1 MDMTY
6 RRYRSYHPGVVQGKL
21 EPKMD
26 EQQVQEEL
34 TEEQTAEQ
42 VEGDLNEISVAV
54 SKLTEERDQI
64 QDQLVRTMAD
74 FQNYKKRQQAE
85 QAMVRQYA
93 TESLV
98 MTLLP
103 ALDNFSRAVGAAE
116 TGGSM
121 ESLLTGVKA
130 IDKQLRFILEQQ
142 GVQPIVSVGQPFD
155 ANIHEAIG
163 TVATDEFDADTVIEE
178 VAAGYK
184 MGDKIIR
191 PATVRVSVKP

>member
-1 MDMTY
+1 
-6 RRYRSYHPGVVQGKL
+6 
-21 EPKMD
+21 MD
-26 EQQVQEEL
+26 EQQVQDTL
-34 TEEQTAEQ
+34 TNEQSAEQ
-42 VEGDLNEISVAV
+42 VEGDLNAISDAV

-85 QAMVRQYA
+85 QSMVRQYA
-93 TESLV
+93 TESLI

-103 ALDNFSRAVGAAE
+103 ALDNFSRAVNAAE
-116 TGGSM
+116 NGGSM

-142 GVQPIVSVGQPFD
+142 GVQAMVSIGQPFD
-155 ANIHEAIG
+155 ANMHEAIG
-163 TVATDEFDADTVIEE
+163 TVATDEFEADTVVQE
-178 VAAGYK
+178 VATGYR
-184 MGDKIIR
+184 MGEKIIR

>member
-1 MDMTY
+1 
-6 RRYRSYHPGVVQGKL
+6 
-21 EPKMD
+21 MD
-26 EQQVQEEL
+26 EPQVQEPV
-34 TEEQTAEQ
+34 TDEQSAEQ
-42 VEGDLNEISVAV
+42 VEGDLNAISEAV

-93 TESLV
+93 TESLI

-116 TGGSM
+116 NGGSM
-121 ESLLTGVKA
+121 ESLLSGVKA

-142 GVQPIVSVGQPFD
+142 GVQPIAAIGHPFD
-155 ANIHEAIG
+155 ANLHEAIG
-163 TVATDEFDADTVIEE
+163 TVATDEYEPDIVVEE
-178 VAAGYK
+178 VAAGYRIGEK
-184 MGDKIIR
+184 VIR

>member
-1 MDMTY
+1 MTSNKSGSSPS
-6 RRYRSYHPGVVQGKL
+6 RLCQGKL
-21 EPKMD
+21 VLKMD
-26 EQQVQEEL
+26 EQQVQDTL
-34 TEEQTAEQ
+34 TNEQSAEQ
-42 VEGDLNEISVAV
+42 VEGDLNAISDAV

-85 QAMVRQYA
+85 QSMVRQYA
-93 TESLV
+93 TESLI

-103 ALDNFSRAVGAAE
+103 ALDNFSRAVNAAE
-116 TGGSM
+116 NGGSM

-142 GVQPIVSVGQPFD
+142 GVQAMVSIGQPFD
-155 ANIHEAIG
+155 ANMHEAIG
-163 TVATDEFDADTVIEE
+163 TVATDDFEADTVVQE
-178 VAAGYK
+178 VATGYR
-184 MGDKIIR
+184 MGDRIIR

>member
-1 MDMTY
+1 MTY
-6 RRYRSYHPGVVQGKL
+6 NKSGSSPSSLRQGKL
-21 EPKMD
+21 VLKMD
-26 EQQVQEEL
+26 EQQVQDTL
-34 TEEQTAEQ
+34 TNEQSAEQ
-42 VEGDLNEISVAV
+42 VEGDLNAISDAV

-85 QAMVRQYA
+85 QSMVRQYA
-93 TESLV
+93 TESLI

-103 ALDNFSRAVGAAE
+103 ALDNFSRAVNAAE
-116 TGGSM
+116 NGGSM

-142 GVQPIVSVGQPFD
+142 GVQAMVSIGQPFD
-155 ANIHEAIG
+155 ANMHEAIG
-163 TVATDEFDADTVIEE
+163 TVATDEFEADTVVQE
-178 VAAGYK
+178 VATGYR
-184 MGDKIIR
+184 MGEKIIR

>member
-1 MDMTY
+1 
-6 RRYRSYHPGVVQGKL
+6 
-21 EPKMD
+21 MD
-26 EQQVQEEL
+26 EQQVQDTL
-34 TEEQTAEQ
+34 TNEQSAEQ
-42 VEGDLNEISVAV
+42 VEGDLNAISDAV

-85 QAMVRQYA
+85 QSMVRQYA
-93 TESLV
+93 TESLI

-103 ALDNFSRAVGAAE
+103 ALDNFSRAVNAAE
-116 TGGSM
+116 NGGSM

-142 GVQPIVSVGQPFD
+142 GVQAMVSIGQPFD
-155 ANIHEAIG
+155 ANMHEAIG
-163 TVATDEFDADTVIEE
+163 TVATDDFEADTVVQE
-178 VAAGYK
+178 VATGYR
-184 MGDKIIR
+184 MGDRIIR

>member
-1 MDMTY
+1 MTY
-6 RRYRSYHPGVVQGKL
+6 NKSGSSPSRLRQGKL
-21 EPKMD
+21 VLKMD
-26 EQQVQEEL
+26 EQQVQDTL
-34 TEEQTAEQ
+34 TNEQSAEQ
-42 VEGDLNEISVAV
+42 VEGDLNAISDAV

-85 QAMVRQYA
+85 QSMVRQYA
-93 TESLV
+93 TESLI

-103 ALDNFSRAVGAAE
+103 ALDNFSRAVNAAE
-116 TGGSM
+116 NGGSM

-142 GVQPIVSVGQPFD
+142 GVQAMVSIGQPFD
-155 ANIHEAIG
+155 ANMHEAIG
-163 TVATDEFDADTVIEE
+163 TVATDEFEADTVVQE
-178 VAAGYK
+178 VATGYR
-184 MGDKIIR
+184 MGEKIIR

>member
-1 MDMTY
+1 
-6 RRYRSYHPGVVQGKL
+6 
-21 EPKMD
+21 MD
-26 EQQVQEEL
+26 EQQVQETL
-34 TEEQTAEQ
+34 TDDQSAEQ
-42 VEGDLNEISVAV
+42 VEGDLNAISDAV

-64 QDQLVRTMAD
+64 QDQLIRTMAD

-85 QAMVRQYA
+85 QGMVRQYA

-103 ALDNFSRAVGAAE
+103 AIDNFSRAVSAAE
-116 TGGSM
+116 NGGSM

-142 GVQPIVSVGQPFD
+142 GVQAMVSIGQPFD
-155 ANIHEAIG
+155 ANMHEAIG
-163 TVATDEFDADTVIEE
+163 TVATDEYEADTVVQE
-178 VAAGYK
+178 VATGYR

>member
-1 MDMTY
+1 
-6 RRYRSYHPGVVQGKL
+6 
-21 EPKMD
+21 MD
-26 EQQVQEEL
+26 EQQVQDTL
-34 TEEQTAEQ
+34 TNEQSAEQ
-42 VEGDLNEISVAV
+42 VEGDLNAISDAV

-64 QDQLVRTMAD
+64 QDQLIRTMAD

-85 QAMVRQYA
+85 QGIVRQYA

-103 ALDNFSRAVGAAE
+103 AFDNFSRAVSAAE
-116 TGGSM
+116 NGGSM

-142 GVQPIVSVGQPFD
+142 GVQAMVSIGQPFD
-155 ANIHEAIG
+155 ANMHEAIG
-163 TVATDEFDADTVIEE
+163 TVATDEYEADTVVQE
-178 VAAGYK
+178 VATGYR

>member
-1 MDMTY
+1 MTY
-6 RRYRSYHPGVVQGKL
+6 NKSGSSPSSLRQGKL
-21 EPKMD
+21 VLKMD
-26 EQQVQEEL
+26 EQQVQDTL
-34 TEEQTAEQ
+34 TNEQSAEQ
-42 VEGDLNEISVAV
+42 VEGDLNAISDAV

-85 QAMVRQYA
+85 QSMVRQYA
-93 TESLV
+93 TESLI

-103 ALDNFSRAVGAAE
+103 ALDNFSRAVNAAE
-116 TGGSM
+116 KGGSM

-142 GVQPIVSVGQPFD
+142 GVQAMVSIGQPFD
-155 ANIHEAIG
+155 ANMHEAIG
-163 TVATDEFDADTVIEE
+163 TVATDEFEADTVVQE
-178 VAAGYK
+178 VATGYR
-184 MGDKIIR
+184 MGEKIIR

>member
-1 MDMTY
+1 
-6 RRYRSYHPGVVQGKL
+6 
-21 EPKMD
+21 MD
-26 EQQVQEEL
+26 EQQVQDTL
-34 TEEQTAEQ
+34 TNDQSAEQ
-42 VEGDLNEISVAV
+42 VEGDLNAISDAV

-85 QAMVRQYA
+85 QSMVRQYA
-93 TESLV
+93 TESLI

-103 ALDNFSRAVGAAE
+103 ALDNFSRAVNAAE
-116 TGGSM
+116 NGGSM

-142 GVQPIVSVGQPFD
+142 GVQAMVSIGQPFD
-155 ANIHEAIG
+155 ANMHEAIG
-163 TVATDEFDADTVIEE
+163 TVATDDFEADTVVQE
-178 VAAGYK
+178 VATGYR
-184 MGDKIIR
+184 MGDRIIR

>member
-1 MDMTY
+1 MTY
-6 RRYRSYHPGVVQGKL
+6 NNSGSSPSRLCQGKL
-21 EPKMD
+21 VLKMD
-26 EQQVQEEL
+26 EQQVQDTL
-34 TEEQTAEQ
+34 TNDQSAEQ
-42 VEGDLNEISVAV
+42 VEGDLNAISDAV

-85 QAMVRQYA
+85 QSMVRQYA
-93 TESLV
+93 TESLI

-103 ALDNFSRAVGAAE
+103 ALDNFSRAVNAAE
-116 TGGSM
+116 NGGSM

-142 GVQPIVSVGQPFD
+142 GVQAMVSIGQPFD
-155 ANIHEAIG
+155 ANMHEAIG
-163 TVATDEFDADTVIEE
+163 TVATDDFEADTVVQE
-178 VAAGYK
+178 VATGYR
-184 MGDKIIR
+184 MGDRIIR

>member
-1 MDMTY
+1 
-6 RRYRSYHPGVVQGKL
+6 
-21 EPKMD
+21 MD
-26 EQQVQEEL
+26 EQQVQDTL
-34 TEEQTAEQ
+34 TNDQSAEQ
-42 VEGDLNEISVAV
+42 VEGDLNAISDAV

-85 QAMVRQYA
+85 QSMVRQYA

-103 ALDNFSRAVGAAE
+103 ALDNFSRAVNAAE
-116 TGGSM
+116 NGGSM

-142 GVQPIVSVGQPFD
+142 GVQAMVSIGQPFD
-155 ANIHEAIG
+155 ANMHEAIG
-163 TVATDEFDADTVIEE
+163 TVATDEFEADTVVQE
-178 VAAGYK
+178 VATGYR

>member
-1 MDMTY
+1 
-6 RRYRSYHPGVVQGKL
+6 
-21 EPKMD
+21 MD
-26 EQQVQEEL
+26 EPQVQETL
-34 TEEQTAEQ
+34 SDEQSAEQ
-42 VEGDLNEISVAV
+42 VEGDLNAISEAVA
-54 SKLTEERDQI
+54 KLTEERDQI

-116 TGGSM
+116 NGGSM

-142 GVQPIVSVGQPFD
+142 GVQAMVSVGQPFD

-163 TVATDEFDADTVIEE
+163 TVATAEYEADTVVEE
-178 VAAGYK
+178 VATGYR
-184 MGDKIIR
+184 MGEKVIR

>member
-1 MDMTY
+1 
-6 RRYRSYHPGVVQGKL
+6 
-21 EPKMD
+21 MD
-26 EQQVQEEL
+26 EQQVQDTL
-34 TEEQTAEQ
+34 TNEQSAEQ
-42 VEGDLNEISVAV
+42 VEGDLNAISDAV

-85 QAMVRQYA
+85 QSMVRQYA

-103 ALDNFSRAVGAAE
+103 ALDNFSRAVNAAE
-116 TGGSM
+116 NGGSM

-142 GVQPIVSVGQPFD
+142 GVQAMVSIGQPFD
-155 ANIHEAIG
+155 ANMHEAIG
-163 TVATDEFDADTVIEE
+163 TVATDEFEADTVVQE
-178 VAAGYK
+178 VATGYR

>member
-1 MDMTY
+1 MTY
-6 RRYRSYHPGVVQGKL
+6 NNSGSSPSRLCQGKL
-21 EPKMD
+21 VLKMD
-26 EQQVQEEL
+26 EQQVQDTL
-34 TEEQTAEQ
+34 TNEQSAEQ
-42 VEGDLNEISVAV
+42 VEGDLNAISDAV

-85 QAMVRQYA
+85 QSMVRQYA

-103 ALDNFSRAVGAAE
+103 ALDNFSRAVNAAE
-116 TGGSM
+116 NGGSM

-142 GVQPIVSVGQPFD
+142 GVQAMVSIGQPFD
-155 ANIHEAIG
+155 ANMHEAIG
-163 TVATDEFDADTVIEE
+163 TVATDEFEADTVVQE
-178 VAAGYK
+178 VATGYR

>member
-1 MDMTY
+1 
-6 RRYRSYHPGVVQGKL
+6 
-21 EPKMD
+21 MD
-26 EQQVQEEL
+26 EQQVQDTL
-34 TEEQTAEQ
+34 TNEQSAEQ
-42 VEGDLNEISVAV
+42 VEGDLNAISDAV

-85 QAMVRQYA
+85 QSMVRQYA

-103 ALDNFSRAVGAAE
+103 ALDNFSRAVNAAE
-116 TGGSM
+116 NGGSM

-142 GVQPIVSVGQPFD
+142 GVQAMVSIGQPFD
-155 ANIHEAIG
+155 ANMHEAIG
-163 TVATDEFDADTVIEE
+163 TVATDDFEADTVVQE
-178 VAAGYK
+178 VATGYR
-184 MGDKIIR
+184 MGDRIIR

>member
-1 MDMTY
+1 MTSKKSGASPS
-6 RRYRSYHPGVVQGKL
+6 RLCQGKL
-21 EPKMD
+21 VLKMD
-26 EQQVQEEL
+26 EQQVQDTL
-34 TEEQTAEQ
+34 TNEQSAEQ
-42 VEGDLNEISVAV
+42 VEGDLNAISDAV

-85 QAMVRQYA
+85 QSMVRQYA

-103 ALDNFSRAVGAAE
+103 ALDNFSRAVNAAE
-116 TGGSM
+116 NGGSM

-142 GVQPIVSVGQPFD
+142 GVQAMVSIGQPFD
-155 ANIHEAIG
+155 ANMHEAIG
-163 TVATDEFDADTVIEE
+163 TVATDEFEADTVVQE
-178 VAAGYK
+178 VATGYR

>member
-1 MDMTY
+1 
-6 RRYRSYHPGVVQGKL
+6 
-21 EPKMD
+21 MD
-26 EQQVQEEL
+26 EQQVQDTL
-34 TEEQTAEQ
+34 TNEQSAEQ
-42 VEGDLNEISVAV
+42 VEGDLNAISDAV

-85 QAMVRQYA
+85 QSMVRQYA

-98 MTLLP
+98 MTLHP
-103 ALDNFSRAVGAAE
+103 ALDNFSRAVNAAE
-116 TGGSM
+116 NGGSM

-130 IDKQLRFILEQQ
+130 IDKQLRFILDQQ
-142 GVQPIVSVGQPFD
+142 GVQAMVSIGQPFD
-155 ANIHEAIG
+155 ANMHEAIG
-163 TVATDEFDADTVIEE
+163 TVATDEFESDTVVQE
-178 VAAGYK
+178 VATGYR

>member
-1 MDMTY
+1 MV
-6 RRYRSYHPGVVQGKL
+6 SVIPFGICQGKL
-21 EPKMD
+21 VLKMD
-26 EQQVQEEL
+26 EQQVQETLTDDQSAEL
-34 TEEQTAEQ
+34 
-42 VEGDLNEISVAV
+42 VEGDLNAISDAV

-64 QDQLVRTMAD
+64 QDQLIRTMAD

-85 QAMVRQYA
+85 QGMVRQYA

-103 ALDNFSRAVGAAE
+103 AVDNFSRAVSAAE
-116 TGGSM
+116 NGGSM

-142 GVQPIVSVGQPFD
+142 GVQAIVSIGQPFD
-155 ANIHEAIG
+155 ANMHEAIG
-163 TVATDEFDADTVIEE
+163 TVATDEYEADTVVQE
-178 VAAGYK
+178 VATGYR

>member
-1 MDMTY
+1 
-6 RRYRSYHPGVVQGKL
+6 
-21 EPKMD
+21 MD
-26 EQQVQEEL
+26 EQQVQDTL
-34 TEEQTAEQ
+34 TNDQSAEQ
-42 VEGDLNEISVAV
+42 VEGDLNAISDAV

-85 QAMVRQYA
+85 QSMVRQYA
-93 TESLV
+93 TESLI

-103 ALDNFSRAVGAAE
+103 ALDNFSRAVNAAE
-116 TGGSM
+116 NGGSM

-142 GVQPIVSVGQPFD
+142 GVQAMVSIGQPFD
-155 ANIHEAIG
+155 ANMHEAIG
-163 TVATDEFDADTVIEE
+163 TVATDEFEADTVVQE
-178 VAAGYK
+178 VATGYR
-184 MGDKIIR
+184 MGEKIIR

>member
-1 MDMTY
+1 MTSKKSGASPS
-6 RRYRSYHPGVVQGKL
+6 RLCQGKL
-21 EPKMD
+21 VLKMD
-26 EQQVQEEL
+26 EQQVQDTL
-34 TEEQTAEQ
+34 TNEQSAEQ
-42 VEGDLNEISVAV
+42 VEGDLNAISDAV

-85 QAMVRQYA
+85 QSMVRQYA
-93 TESLV
+93 TESLI

-103 ALDNFSRAVGAAE
+103 ALDNFSRAVNAAE
-116 TGGSM
+116 NGGSM

-142 GVQPIVSVGQPFD
+142 GVQAMVSIGQPFD
-155 ANIHEAIG
+155 ANMHEAIG
-163 TVATDEFDADTVIEE
+163 TVATDEFEADTVVQE
-178 VAAGYK
+178 VATGYR